1 MSPTPGP
8 PPGPGGPPVLEDLQ
22 AKLVRL
28 THDLGELS
36 RTVTAAAEAAGT
48 TAPPAVPQPPP
59 GKPAAAAP
67 VRLGELA
74 GWVQD
79 WLLPTFRRMPGGAR
93 GRWCLRWWD
102 HPEAVLRLSAL
113 HCSYRELLA
122 AGGTGPGVWLR
133 DHLDPALER
142 LLGNEG
148 PFATCS
154 TDPIRHDPLEPL
166 PSQPV
171 PAELLT
177 AAIGRNPSSTSSS
190 APDVLHQ
197 SRYTRVTPAKQRED
211 EE

>member
-1 MSPTPGP
+1 MSPASSR

-22 AKLVRL
+22 AQLVRL
-28 THDLGELS
+28 THDLDELR
-36 RTVTAAAEAAGT
+36 RTVTDAAEAADT
-48 TAPPAVPQPPP
+48 TAPPPVPPQP

-102 HPEAVLRLSAL
+102 HPEAVVRLAAL

-122 AGGTGPGVWLR
+122 GGGTGPGVWLR

-148 PFATCS
+148 PFVTCS

-166 PSQPV
+166 PARPV
-171 PAELLT
+171 PAHLADTSTLDARPGALET
-177 AAIGRNPSSTSSS
+177 GGCESPAAADSG
-190 APDVLHQ
+190 
-197 SRYTRVTPAKQRED
+197 K
-211 EE
+211 